1 MIDTKMPVQIFRD
14 GKDIGAGELLPN
26 GAAIAV
32 CPNEKNFQLL
42 QMKTDT
48 NAVEDLIPMTFLLDE
63 KAMSEGQL
71 YYSGEYICL
80 CPNEKELDLLVEE
93 GSAKLFVD
101 DNGTKARLEVSS
113 KGH

>member
-26 GAAIAV
+26 GAEMAV
-32 CPNEKNFQLL
+32 CPDEKSFQLL
-42 QMKTDT
+42 KMQTDT
-48 NAVEDLIPMTFLLDE
+48 NAVEDRIPMTFLLDA
-63 KAMSEGQL
+63 KCMSEGQL

-80 CPNEKELDLLVEE
+80 CPNEKELDLLVKE

-101 DNGTKARLEVSS
+101 KNGTEARLEVCSP
-113 KGH
+113 GH